1 MQLLKM
7 NKRSLLKIDHLKHHP
22 VVLILEINVAGSDP
36 NPGNVK
42 CQNPKA
48 VATTQNQ
55 RNPVNE
61 DLDPVNVSRKG
72 DAPDPSQ
79 EITINLVNDDPDLV
93 IVVEEKIGNVPDLE
107 ITTENLDP
115 DLEIENNVP
124 DLDPE
129 TEAENVQDQNQEIDQ
144 IVSVP
149 DQNQEKGSDP
159 DQETENDH
167 VLETENGLDH
177 VIGDVDQGLNQKNV
191 VVINVIEN
199 VPIAQDQK
207 IENRNSRRHHH
218 LGQGNAIDV
227 MILLLPILLLL
238 HRLQVQT
245 ENKFWQTSMRVS
257 YHSDPQLLFYMI

>member
-1 MQLLKM
+1 M
-7 NKRSLLKIDHLKHHP
+7 NKRSLLKIDHLKHRP

-55 RNPVNE
+55 RNPVN
-61 DLDPVNVSRKG
+61 DDQGPVNVSRKG

-79 EITINLVNDDPDLV
+79 GITINLVNDDPDLV

-115 DLEIENNVP
+115 DLEIENNVL

-149 DQNQEKGSDP
+149 DQNQEKGS

>member
-115 DLEIENNVP
+115 DLEIENNVL

-227 MILLLPILLLL
+227 MILLLPILLRL

-245 ENKFWQTSMRVS
+245 ENKFWQTSTRVS
-257 YHSDPQLLFYMI
+257 YHSDPQLLFFI